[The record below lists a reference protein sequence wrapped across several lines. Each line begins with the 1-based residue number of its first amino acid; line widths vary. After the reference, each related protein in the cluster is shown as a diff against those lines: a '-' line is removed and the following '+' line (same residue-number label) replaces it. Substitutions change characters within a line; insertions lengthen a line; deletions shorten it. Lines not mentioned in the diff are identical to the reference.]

1 MKDLYPILWAAGR
14 QRGAALLMA
23 IAAAGILTA
32 IAVEFIDDAQNDVR
46 LVEAFR
52 DDFKARWA
60 IRAPVAIAIALLGEE
75 NGGFTGLTQKWA
87 NLNEILLVGDIRVR
101 FQIKD
106 ESAKVNLNALV
117 SGNEIQRK
125 RTLELLK
132 NYFKRKGLGSELVS
146 YLRDWVDRDSDEG
159 DTGAENSYYRSLP
172 KPYDV
177 KNQEL
182 DSLAEISLIKGFT
195 GKILTALG
203 FEVRAGVP
211 DLGLNHLFTVFSDG
225 RVNLNTADRQIL
237 ENLTENFPPNFIRDL
252 LERRETNP
260 IQKIEEIRTMTG
272 MNEELFNKISPLLTV
287 KSNYF
292 SVTSEATSGRIKKRL
307 VAIIKKEGKRARV
320 IFWRVS

>member
-1 MKDLYPILWAAGR
+1 MKILYPILWAAGR

-75 NGGFTGLTQKWA
+75 NGGFTSLTQKWA

-195 GKILTALG
+195 GKILTALE

-237 ENLTENFPPNFIRDL
+237 EN
-252 LERRETNP
+252 
-260 IQKIEEIRTMTG
+260 
-272 MNEELFNKISPLLTV
+272 
-287 KSNYF
+287 
-292 SVTSEATSGRIKKRL
+292 
-307 VAIIKKEGKRARV
+307 
-320 IFWRVS
+320 